1 MQSTAKLL
9 KITQGMRHTNKI
21 YHVGTATV
29 TRIDEMALPNG
40 VPSSLYPDLDACA
53 LEAHGRF
60 LSSGSY
66 DPKASTF
73 TQSTSSR
80 KPVELRASGSFL
92 MRLKERRSVSLLI
105 SLKLPPDTSAGELQV
120 MAVRRCHR
128 DLSNFSGKTN
138 RECWSG
144 YTSP

>member
-1 MQSTAKLL
+1 
-9 KITQGMRHTNKI
+9 MRHTNKI

-40 VPSSLYPDLDACA
+40 VPSSLYPDLDAGA
-53 LEAHGRF
+53 LEEYRRF

-120 MAVRRCHR
+120 FNGSSYNSKAQTTSLGEQLKWKHLINQVRARSLR
-128 DLSNFSGKTN
+128 TI
-138 RECWSG
+138 
-144 YTSP
+144 P